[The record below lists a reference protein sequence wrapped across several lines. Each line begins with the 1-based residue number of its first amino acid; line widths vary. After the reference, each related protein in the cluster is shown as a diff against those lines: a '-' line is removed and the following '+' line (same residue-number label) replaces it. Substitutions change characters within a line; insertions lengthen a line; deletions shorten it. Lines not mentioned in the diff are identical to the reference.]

1 PDEPKHKGITLLL
14 ADMKTPGI
22 TVRPLVNMA
31 DEHHFNEVFFDDVK
45 VPKANLVGEENRG
58 WYHVV
63 IALDFERTAGVSM
76 AAGAKRTLDELTAY
90 VKETTENG
98 KPLSKDYTVR
108 QKLANCVIEAEVARV
123 MAYRVVWMQTK
134 GLIPN
139 YEASMIKVFASEGM
153 YRLSN
158 IGLQIMGLHGQLETD
173 SKWAPLNGRLERAY
187 LSSIGM
193 LIAAGSSEIQR
204 SIIAMRG
211 LGLPRGA

>member
-1 PDEPKHKGITLLL
+1 
-14 ADMKTPGI
+14 
-22 TVRPLVNMA
+22 
-31 DEHHFNEVFFDDVK
+31 
-45 VPKANLVGEENRG
+45 
-58 WYHVV
+58 
-63 IALDFERTAGVSM
+63 
-76 AAGAKRTLDELTAY
+76 
-90 VKETTENG
+90 
-98 KPLSKDYTVR
+98 
-108 QKLANCVIEAEVARV
+108 